1 MFNFRSINV
10 NMEDETAWVQSG
22 ALLGELY
29 YRISEKSKV
38 HGFPAGVCPTV
49 GVGGHI
55 SELVMGFGQGIHGED
70 LFWAIR
76 GGGGASF
83 GVILAYRIKLVSV
96 PPIVTVFRLEK
107 SVDENAIEAV
117 FEYQQVIDKLD
128 NDLFIRVFCS
138 QLQVTR
144 RDLFGRRSWV
154 CFWVILPAFIHH
166 GF

>member
-1 MFNFRSINV
+1 
-10 NMEDETAWVQSG
+10 MEDETAWVQSG

-29 YRISEKSKV
+29 YRIWEKSEV

-55 SELVMGFGQGIHGED
+55 SGAGYGNMLRKYGLTVDHVIDAQIVDSNGRILDRESMGED

-83 GVILAYRIKLVSV
+83 GVILAYKIKLVSV

-107 SVDENAIEAV
+107 NMDVNAIEAV
-117 FEYQQVIDKLD
+117 FQYQQVTDKLD
-128 NDLFIRVFCS
+128 
-138 QLQVTR
+138 
-144 RDLFGRRSWV
+144 
-154 CFWVILPAFIHH
+154 
-166 GF
+166 